1 MNLTDELTGEE
12 GLRSWETKSTSLWLV
27 LDEEAVLERVFV
39 LKWNSLG
46 TVADRTIFFGGGS
59 KKQIRDIN
67 LKSNSVAKNFNS

>member
-1 MNLTDELTGEE
+1 MRLINLTDEALTGEE

-27 LDEEAVLERVFV
+27 LDEEAALERVFV

-59 KKQIRDIN
+59 EKNKQTKKQIT
-67 LKSNSVAKNFNS
+67 ST